1 MNGMRNSWNAYHDQ
15 DAASSSDEELPVKG
29 KSTFKERSA
38 AVGREAALQKQLQ
51 EAARD
56 RQDLAKRYEA
66 KDQKCNELRDKLK
79 VTKAALSSK
88 ERELDMAQRLLQKLG
103 QEKGQLR
110 DEVAESKVYTRKL
123 EARLDE
129 LKGQA
134 DLSSKLQVAKGKA
147 HDLQQQL
154 VTATAEL
161 EAARQVVQQRDKEVD
176 RLNRALD
183 IRASELSQE
192 AGGADIPA
200 QLLHSLAESREESLA
215 LAKQLAAAKSDVH
228 KLRASAARLN
238 SRVEAA
244 ELMRADA
251 EVAAEQLRQRLERL
265 VGSSQ
270 EVTKQRCDMAQLLVA
285 ARSEAEGYKSER
297 DELAEVV
304 LEMQEECEALKAE
317 REESRTRGHEAVA
330 AAADEAVQHIAS
342 SRAVAEELR
351 AQQAQR
357 EAELS
362 QHCSHLQRQ
371 AEQMQDALQQQLEA
385 AQQQAAARQQQILVL
400 ESQMQTRRQRELE
413 LERQVAALQAQAD
426 KLGGVASSAEAAA
439 CRTGHLQQ
447 QVIRLEAS
455 LRVADVER
463 QQMEQ
468 RLQQLGDDAAAA
480 QQEAAR
486 EMDGLRVQLAAKE
499 AAHRC
504 AMEDVAELQ
513 KQLKQLSEQLDKTSS
528 SKAQLQHNMLH
539 QISSIKERLQQARL
553 HSQQQLSSTTS
564 AGGYGE
570 PERHESGDQDQEVG
584 YGVRS
589 AAAAQLV
596 PRQDGYAGSA
606 GKSGGGGGGGVVSG
620 SASMRSSRQREGGM
634 QHSAGGLADELG
646 REDGSIDW
654 HSILRAAEIP
664 GGRAA
669 AGLSQQ
675 QQQQQ
680 AARGAVAA
688 AVAERERSRSCSP
701 RPPYSALH
709 SPTAAD
715 GRGRLAGSAPCSPTG
730 RQGGTVAAMAAAF
743 EAAMPMRMQGL
754 DEAGEQDDNSYGMH
768 PGSSAGR
775 LAAPQQQQR
784 ERERTRSQSGGSS
797 KLQHDPSLSSFL
809 SQPPAAAGDNS
820 ADGLH
825 AYGGSS
831 SRQGALHSLTKLQQQ
846 QQRSGEQQGIRSRGS
861 FESWQQHEQQQ
872 QQQRPASVMSDGAG
886 SRSALEELLE
896 KLNEGQPSLQDLAQ
910 LEGLL

>member
-29 KSTFKERSA
+29 KTTFKERSA

-154 VTATAEL
+154 VSATAEL
-161 EAARQVVQQRDKEVD
+161 EAAGQVVQQRDKEVD

-238 SRVEAA
+238 SRVEAV

-513 KQLKQLSEQLDKTSS
+513 KQLKQISEQLDKTSS
-528 SKAQLQHNMLH
+528 SKVGCKDAAHRC
-539 QISSIKERLQQARL
+539 SS
-553 HSQQQLSSTTS
+553 SSTS

-570 PERHESGDQDQEVG
+570 PERHGSGDQHQEVG

-606 GKSGGGGGGGVVSG
+606 GKSGGGGVVSG
-620 SASMRSSRQREGGM
+620 SASTRSLRQREGGM
-634 QHSAGGLADELG
+634 QQSAGGLADELG

-669 AGLSQQ
+669 ATPLQQQQQ

-701 RPPYSALH
+701 RPPSALH
-709 SPTAAD
+709 SPIAAD

-743 EAAMPMRMQGL
+743 EAAMVPT
-754 DEAGEQDDNSYGMH
+754 DD
-768 PGSSAGR
+768 GR
-775 LAAPQQQQR
+775 
-784 ERERTRSQSGGSS
+784 
-797 KLQHDPSLSSFL
+797 
-809 SQPPAAAGDNS
+809 
-820 ADGLH
+820 
-825 AYGGSS
+825 
-831 SRQGALHSLTKLQQQ
+831 
-846 QQRSGEQQGIRSRGS
+846 
-861 FESWQQHEQQQ
+861 
-872 QQQRPASVMSDGAG
+872 
-886 SRSALEELLE
+886 
-896 KLNEGQPSLQDLAQ
+896 
-910 LEGLL
+910 